1 MRGLFKI
8 FSLLA
13 SLTGLSL
20 WSGGVYAVACTSIAN
35 TAWNLQTTW
44 GGAGVGC
51 VGAPGGI
58 PGAADDVTIATN
70 VTLNN
75 DRSVTSLTVNA
86 GATLTL
92 NSNNLTVSGNI
103 IINGTVA
110 DPARGATGYLQSTG
124 NTAAVSGNGSFTGEA
139 SLYFAGTGPSIA
151 AGSTLG
157 FSGRAHIQTGRNG
170 NSTVAGSVLTINGTL
185 TSTLAAGNNLL
196 QLYAD
201 STIIGST
208 GIINAASPTI
218 RYRDNS
224 ATLTNNGT
232 VTIGDVVDRNAANVW
247 TNAAGSTLNVSGALM
262 ATGVLTATAAGNTVN
277 YNGAAQTGKV
287 TTYDNLTLSG
297 SGAKTFATT
306 PTVNGVLSME
316 GTATVTVTAGVVTYG
331 ANATLQYNTAT
342 ARTVSAEEWI
352 TPFAATGGVI
362 IANTGVITVDAAK
375 TLSASAPLTVNSG
388 ATLATGTSVITVNGD
403 VNNSGTIT
411 SSSGSITLSGGA
423 GAHTLAGI
431 GVYANL
437 VLNDAF
443 GAVLTGSPSVSA
455 VLTLTIGIITTG
467 TNVLEVTS
475 NCTTGIAGAS
485 AAGHVLGNLTLHY
498 PTNAGTTTC
507 TFPIGSAGVYAPAT
521 VAMVNV
527 SSTLANSSLT
537 ARTDAG
543 DHADTTADISGV
555 DPARSVNR
563 YWTLIPGGSLTFATY
578 NTTFTFVAGD
588 IDGGANFANFIVG
601 RKNSGVWT
609 YPALG
614 ARNPTDTTATGMTA
628 LGGFGVFV
636 VGEPSFPLLTHLKT
650 VSVTSDPVNGATNP
664 KNIPGAEVL
673 YNLRVTNSGGPVDNN
688 TTVITDPIPT
698 NTELYVGDLGGAG
711 SGPIVFVQGTPT
723 STLTWTF
730 TSLASLADDID
741 FSNDNGV
748 TWTYVP
754 VPVGGYDP
762 AVNRIRLNP
771 KGIMAGGG
779 AYFELR
785 FRVRVK

>member
-1 MRGLFKI
+1 MRRLLKI

-13 SLTGLSL
+13 SLTGLSV
-20 WSGGVYAVACTSIAN
+20 WSGSAYAVACTSIAA
-35 TAWNLQTTW
+35 TAWNVQTTW

-51 VGAPGGI
+51 AGAPGGI

-70 VTLNN
+70 VTLDNN
-75 DRSVTSLTVNA
+75 RSVTSLTVNA

-110 DPARGATGYLQSTG
+110 DPNPGATGFLQSTG
-124 NTAAVSGNGSFTGEA
+124 NAAVVSGNGSFTGEA

-151 AGSTLG
+151 AGSTLS
-157 FSGRAHIQTGRNG
+157 FSGNAHIRAGRNG
-170 NSTVAGSVLTINGTL
+170 NTTVAGSVLTINGTI
-185 TSTLAAGNNLL
+185 TSTQAAATGLL
-196 QLYAD
+196 RLYAD
-201 STIIGST
+201 STIIGGA
-208 GIINAASPTI
+208 GIINAAPAII
-218 RYRDNS
+218 RYWDNT

-232 VTIGDVVDRNAANVW
+232 VTVQDVADRNAANVW

-277 YNGAAQTGKV
+277 YNGAAQTAKV
-287 TTYDNLTLSG
+287 TTYDNLILSG
-297 SGAKTFATT
+297 SGIKTFATT

-316 GTATVTVTAGVVTYG
+316 GTATVVVTTGVVTYG

-388 ATLATGTSVITVNGD
+388 ATLATGTNVITVNGD

-411 SSSGSITLSGGA
+411 ASSGSITLSGGTA
-423 GAHTLAGI
+423 VHTLAGN

-437 VLNDAF
+437 ILNDTL

-455 VLTLTIGIITTG
+455 VLTLTNGIITTG

-485 AAGHVLGNLTLHY
+485 ATRYVLGNLTLHY

-507 TFPIGSAGVYAPAT
+507 TFPIASTGVYAPAT

-543 DHADTTADISGV
+543 DHADTTANSSGV
-555 DPARSVNR
+555 DPTRSVNR

-601 RKNSGVWT
+601 RKNSGVWN

-628 LGGFGVFV
+628 LGGFGEYV
-636 VGEPSFPLLTHLKT
+636 VGEPSSPSLTILKT
-650 VSVTSDPVNGATNP
+650 VAVTSDPVNGATNP
-664 KNIPGAEVL
+664 KFIPGAVAEYTIVT
-673 YNLRVTNSGGPVDNN
+673 TNSGGPVDNN
-688 TTVITDPIPT
+688 TTVITDPIPADT
-698 NTELYVGDLGGAG
+698 DLFVGDLGGAG
-711 SGPIVFVQGTPT
+711 SGPILFVQGAPT

-741 FSNDNGV
+741 FSNDNGA

-771 KGIMAGGG
+771 KGVMTGSN